1 MAETNPTANTPSE
14 RTVSF
19 PAKVVVTLRA
29 GALLALANVV
39 CALIIAWAW
48 THVRTEPKV
57 ISVTGS
63 AKRAI
68 ESDLIVWT
76 GRISVNHADLA
87 QGYDEL
93 KAAVTKTLE
102 YLRQQN
108 VAEPGVTVS
117 SISTQKHYV
126 RDEKGQATDKVSSY
140 ELIQTIQISS
150 GDVQQ
155 VAEIARKITDLIKEG
170 VMLESNAPE
179 YFYTK
184 LADLKISM
192 LAEATKDASARADQI
207 AQNSGATLGAIRE
220 ARMGVMQITPIH
232 SSAVSDMGFNDT
244 TSFEK
249 EITAV
254 VSAKFSLE

>member
-1 MAETNPTANTPSE
+1 MAETLSDAKDRPAALPT
-14 RTVSF
+14 RVI
-19 PAKVVVTLRA
+19 VTLRA
-29 GALLALANVV
+29 GVLLAIANII
-39 CALIIAWAW
+39 CASILAWAW
-48 THVRTEPKV
+48 MRVRTEPKV

-63 AKRAI
+63 AKKTI
-68 ESDLIVWT
+68 QSDLIVWS
-76 GRISVNHADLA
+76 GRISVNNADMPA
-87 QGYDEL
+87 GYDDL
-93 KAAVTKTLE
+93 KAAVGRTLD

-108 VAEPGVTVS
+108 VPDPSITVS
-117 SISTQKHYV
+117 SISTQKRYV

-140 ELIQTIQISS
+140 ELMQTIQISS
-150 GDVQQ
+150 GDVQS

-192 LAEATKDASARADQI
+192 LAEATKDATARAQQI

-220 ARMGVMQITPIH
+220 ARMGVMQITPVY
-232 SSAVSDMGFNDT
+232 SQAVSDMGVSDT